1 MTRRHPD
8 AIALLAL
15 GLALWIGA
23 PSWTRSQELEYRVRP
38 ALLAGVERADHWIER
53 FDRRRDEV
61 WRRLDERMREFERRL
76 DAKDQRRRI
85 RTASS

>member
-1 MTRRHPD
+1 MIRRHPD

-15 GLALWIGA
+15 GAALLTGA
-23 PSWTRSQELEYRVRP
+23 PSWSRSQNLEYRVRP

-76 DAKDQRRRI
+76 DARDQRRHV